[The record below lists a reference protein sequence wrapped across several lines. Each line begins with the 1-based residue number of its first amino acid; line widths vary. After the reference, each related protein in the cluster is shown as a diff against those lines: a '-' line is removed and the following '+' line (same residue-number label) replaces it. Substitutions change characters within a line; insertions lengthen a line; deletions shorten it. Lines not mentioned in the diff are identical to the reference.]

1 LVHARLKKH
10 GDVHHTWAVCWIG
23 NSPKLPT
30 RGVFVRCGE
39 CWNNFFKLTVL
50 ARATSEARTRGS
62 IPVARAEGIEE
73 ASLEGYQFG

>member
-1 LVHARLKKH
+1 VGSLLDWQFAKIA
-10 GDVHHTWAVCWIG
+10 DTWCFRPMWR
-23 NSPKLPT
+23 T
-30 RGVFVRCGE
+30 RTT
-39 CWNNFFKLTVL
+39 FFKLTVL

>member
-1 LVHARLKKH
+1 MGSLLDWQFAKIAHVVFPSYVA
-10 GDVHHTWAVCWIG
+10 
-23 NSPKLPT
+23 NEELP
-30 RGVFVRCGE
+30 
-39 CWNNFFKLTVL
+39 FFKRAVL

>member
-1 LVHARLKKH
+1 VGSLLDWQFAKI
-10 GDVHHTWAVCWIG
+10 A
-23 NSPKLPT
+23 T
-30 RGVFVRCGE
+30 RGFFRPRWPNGTT
-39 CWNNFFKLTVL
+39 FFKLTVL

>member
-1 LVHARLKKH
+1 VGSLLDWQFAKIADTWFFLS
-10 GDVHHTWAVCWIG
+10 DVATDG
-23 NSPKLPT
+23 T
-30 RGVFVRCGE
+30 T
-39 CWNNFFKLTVL
+39 FFKRTVL